1 MPRPLLIAALLTLL
15 AAPVLAQTAAPPPV
29 PDVKPPAMAP
39 LDDSLEPQ
47 VTITQREGNTIE
59 ETRINGKLYK
69 ITVTPENGEQLIS
82 IDDVDGLFVGRAAWT
97 PEGFARII
105 EIVAGA
111 AQSKRSR
118 QSA

>member
-47 VTITQREGNTIE
+47 VTIVRREGQTVE
-59 ETRINGKLYK
+59 EHRVNGKLYK
-69 ITVTPENGEQLIS
+69 IKVTPDNGVPYTL
-82 IDDVDGLFVGRAAWT
+82 VDQRGDGSFVPVDAPGT
-97 PEGFARII
+97 PALSLPMWVIGTF
-105 EIVAGA
+105 
-111 AQSKRSR
+111 
-118 QSA
+118 